1 MMDATPRGEA
11 QSVDAL
17 PAVSRVMSSPNTGG
31 VKVLSKRQAPK
42 GRSYQQ
48 ALESSQLSSND
59 AAVGPILEDLR
70 VGQDLLTKAVEQL
83 TARAASTEAV
93 LYTQGED
100 GTLIN
105 KVDAVRSL
113 VRVMQPVVTHL
124 TDSMVTQ
131 SQDLQR
137 VVGTVQTVAGQV
149 HRIDAAVT
157 SLVDSQQAAQ
167 SQTDRLVAVS
177 LQQAELI
184 ARLSNLALAGQPPS
198 NN

>member
-1 MMDATPRGEA
+1 M
-11 QSVDAL
+11 
-17 PAVSRVMSSPNTGG
+17 
-31 VKVLSKRQAPK
+31 
-42 GRSYQQ
+42 GRIS
-48 ALESSQLSSND
+48 
-59 AAVGPILEDLR
+59 
-70 VGQDLLTKAVEQL
+70 KAVEQL

-131 SQDLQR
+131 SQDIQR
-137 VVGTVQTVAGQV
+137 VAGTVQTVAGQV
-149 HRIDAAVT
+149 HRIDSAVA
-157 SLVDSQQAAQ
+157 SLVDSQKAAQ

-184 ARLSNLALAGQPPS
+184 AQLSNLALAGQPPS

>member
-1 MMDATPRGEA
+1 
-11 QSVDAL
+11 
-17 PAVSRVMSSPNTGG
+17 MSGS
-31 VKVLSKRQAPK
+31 
-42 GRSYQQ
+42 
-48 ALESSQLSSND
+48 E

-184 ARLSNLALAGQPPS
+184 AQLSNLALAGQPPS
-198 NN
+198 NT